1 MYRFFLSGL
10 ICLLVLPLKAQN
22 QEFDLA
28 RCIDYAIQN
37 AITVQNSKLDER
49 YANAKVRETT
59 GLGLPQISGN
69 VSIGH
74 NQQLRRFFTA
84 YSPNSFFFGGQSVPG
99 LNDGDVVSANNF
111 FQLKSSGDAG
121 VNISQLIFSGSYF
134 VGLQAS
140 QALRELSVKNT
151 NQKTVDLVE
160 QVTKGYYLVLINR
173 ERINL
178 FDKNISRL
186 DTLLRNTIQLQE
198 QGFAELID
206 VDRLRVALNNL
217 HTEREKFNGLLA
229 LSVELLKFQMNYP
242 MDSPLTVT
250 GDITTLE
257 PSRDINNYTGG
268 VDYERRPEYQ
278 VLQVNEKLQRI
289 NLKYQYSQAIPSIVA
304 IGNLGYATQSPDLMG
319 LFQTNTNLADNGQFG
334 PDSWYAYKFFGLNIS
349 VPLFSGTQRAFKI
362 QQEKINLMKIEN
374 GMKQLRAGVDLEA
387 RQAMISYRNGISG
400 MAAQKQNIALAENIA
415 KVAQIKYEQGL
426 GSNLEVIDAET
437 SLKESQI
444 NFYNALYDALVARV
458 NLDKAYGN
466 LYDVNK

>member
-1 MYRFFLSGL
+1 MCSS
-10 ICLLVLPLKAQN
+10 
-22 QEFDLA
+22 DL
-28 RCIDYAIQN
+28 
-37 AITVQNSKLDER
+37 
-49 YANAKVRETT
+49 
-59 GLGLPQISGN
+59 
-69 VSIGH
+69 
-74 NQQLRRFFTA
+74 
-84 YSPNSFFFGGQSVPG
+84 
-99 LNDGDVVSANNF
+99 
-111 FQLKSSGDAG
+111 
-121 VNISQLIFSGSYF
+121 
-134 VGLQAS
+134 
-140 QALRELSVKNT
+140 
-151 NQKTVDLVE
+151 
-160 QVTKGYYLVLINR
+160 VTKGYYLVLINR

-242 MDSPLTVT
+242 MDTPLTVS

-257 PSRDINNYTGG
+257 SSRDINNYTGG
-268 VDYERRPEYQ
+268 VDYERRPDYQ

-400 MAAQKQNIALAENIA
+400 MAAQKQNMALAENIA